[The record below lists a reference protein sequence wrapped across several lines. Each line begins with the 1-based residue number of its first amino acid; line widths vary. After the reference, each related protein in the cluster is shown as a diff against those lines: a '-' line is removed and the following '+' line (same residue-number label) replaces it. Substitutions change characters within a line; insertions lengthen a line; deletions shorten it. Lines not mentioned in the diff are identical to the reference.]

1 MNYVD
6 EKYND
11 LLYIMPENFVEIP
24 FEVFRAFKRGGNIL
38 YENEIERNITFKDE
52 YEAVYNTEEL
62 K

>member
-6 EKYND
+6 EKYNE

-52 YEAVYNTEEL
+52 YELVYNTEEL